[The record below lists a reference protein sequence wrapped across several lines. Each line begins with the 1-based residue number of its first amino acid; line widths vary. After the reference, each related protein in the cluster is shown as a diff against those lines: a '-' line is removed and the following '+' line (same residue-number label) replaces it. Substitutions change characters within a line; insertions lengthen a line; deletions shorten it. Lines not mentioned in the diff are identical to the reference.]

1 MNRLCAPAFFCFQ
14 YYFCFTELGDC
25 GRIKSINQDF
35 APENGPT
42 NVWKERVSMN
52 SSKTSVSVLT
62 TSALLIALGVVLSLF
77 RIPLSTVTEI
87 TLTGLPIAAGGYL
100 FGPWIGMLIGALIDI
115 CGFFVAPK
123 GPFFPGFTISTALLG
138 MVYGLLLYRKWWDNK
153 TCRMSLFHAGAKG
166 LALRVAFSHL
176 LKTVFISLLL
186 NCFWLSVFYGMTFK
200 VVFLASIPKEAINY
214 PIEVFLIYSVVQ
226 ILNRIRP
233 L

>member
-1 MNRLCAPAFFCFQ
+1 M
-14 YYFCFTELGDC
+14 
-25 GRIKSINQDF
+25 
-35 APENGPT
+35 
-42 NVWKERVSMN
+42 
-52 SSKTSVSVLT
+52 SVLT
-62 TSALLIALGVVLSLF
+62 ASALLIALGVVLSLF

-100 FGPWIGMLIGALIDI
+100 FGPWIGMLIGALIDV

-123 GPFFPGFTISTALLG
+123 GPFFPGFTISTALMG
-138 MVYGLLLYRKWWDNK
+138 MVYGLFLYRKCWDNK
-153 TCRMSLFHAGAKG
+153 LGRQSLFRTGTKG
-166 LALRVAFSHL
+166 LALRVVFSHL

-200 VVFLASIPKEAINY
+200 VVFFASIPKEAVNF
-214 PIEVFLIYSVVQ
+214 PIEVFLIYSVVR

>member
-1 MNRLCAPAFFCFQ
+1 
-14 YYFCFTELGDC
+14 
-25 GRIKSINQDF
+25 
-35 APENGPT
+35 
-42 NVWKERVSMN
+42 
-52 SSKTSVSVLT
+52 
-62 TSALLIALGVVLSLF
+62 
-77 RIPLSTVTEI
+77 
-87 TLTGLPIAAGGYL
+87 
-100 FGPWIGMLIGALIDI
+100 
-115 CGFFVAPK
+115 
-123 GPFFPGFTISTALLG
+123 
-138 MVYGLLLYRKWWDNK
+138 
-153 TCRMSLFHAGAKG
+153 MSLFHAGAKG